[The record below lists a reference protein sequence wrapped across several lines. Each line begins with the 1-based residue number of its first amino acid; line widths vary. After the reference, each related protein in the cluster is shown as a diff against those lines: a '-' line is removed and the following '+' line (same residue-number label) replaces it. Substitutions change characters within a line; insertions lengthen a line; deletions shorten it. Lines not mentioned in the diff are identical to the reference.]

1 MVWTSFESLPNDSSC
16 FILCFAILRSVD
28 PVSCSEDEMSA
39 TNKTPNPPPPNMVHH
54 THVVQFYTEDRFLL
68 DELSHFIGAALAAG
82 SSAVVIATSA
92 HEDCLSE
99 RLTRQ
104 GVDLGTA
111 IADGRYVAL
120 DAAETLSRLMVG
132 GVPHAALF
140 AEILGGV
147 ISRAASAARDEN
159 HRVVA
164 FGEMVAL
171 LWAEGKSEAAIVT
184 EKLWNQLARAYSFS
198 LRCAYPMQGFCRE
211 EHADT
216 LLRICDEHTGVVPS
230 EGYSEL
236 TSEEERLRSVVRLQ
250 QQMQVLLSEVDARR
264 KEEQFRLFA
273 EAVADYAIFMTDPEG
288 RVTTWN
294 AGAERMRGYK
304 ASEILGQH
312 ISCFYPADEVLSGAP
327 QKLLDRANQ
336 EGHVEDEGWRVRKDG
351 TTFWANVII
360 AALRNEAGKLIG
372 FGNVTRDLTERRRAE
387 TALRRSEDRFRLM
400 TEAVQDYAIFMLDP
414 EGHVST
420 WNTGAKRIKGYNADE
435 IIGRHFSCFYPEE
448 DIRAGK
454 PARELVD
461 AVQHGRFEDE
471 GWRLRKD
478 GSAFWANVIITPV
491 RDETNKLIGFAKVTR
506 DVTDRMQKE
515 KSLRDLT
522 GHLLQMQDEER
533 RRIGRDLHDTLGQC
547 VTAMK
552 INLDSLASSL
562 ETKDTAVNRQVT
574 QCVNLAEECVKEVR
588 TLSYLL
594 YPPMLEEM
602 GLKSAIPWYV
612 EGFTARSGIQVT
624 FDASADFGR
633 LSRDTELA
641 LFRVLQESLTNVH
654 RHSGSRT
661 AHVQLSSK
669 GGMAILEVRDDG
681 KGIPS
686 TILEESGDSWYRI
699 VGVGLRGMK
708 QRLAQLGGKLEIAS
722 GERGAVMTATVPAL
736 ESDGALSNF

>member
-1 MVWTSFESLPNDSSC
+1 MICVALFSASQHYGPS
-16 FILCFAILRSVD
+16 ILVRVLGD
-28 PVSCSEDEMSA
+28 KMSIA
-39 TNKTPNPPPPNMVHH
+39 KTPNSQPPTTGHH
-54 THVVQFYTEDRFLL
+54 AHVVQFYTEDRFLL
-68 DELSHFIGAALAAG
+68 DELSHFISVALAAG
-82 SSAVVIATSA
+82 SSAVVIATRG
-92 HEDCLSE
+92 HEESLSE

-104 GVDLGTA
+104 GVDLGKVV
-111 IADGRYVAL
+111 ADGRYVVL
-120 DAAETLSRLMVG
+120 DAAETLARFMVG
-132 GVPHAALF
+132 GLPDAARF
-140 AEILGGV
+140 TEILGGV
-147 ISRAASAARDEN
+147 IARAASSAKDEN
-159 HRVVA
+159 RRVVA

-171 LWAEGKSEAAIVT
+171 LWAEGKPEAAIRT

-216 LLRICDEHTGVVPS
+216 LLRICDEHTGVVPDES
-230 EGYSEL
+230 YSEL

-250 QQMQVLLSEVDARR
+250 QQMQVLLTEVDARR
-264 KEEQFRLFA
+264 KEEQFRLFV
-273 EAVADYAIFMTDPEG
+273 ETVPDYAIFMMDPEG

-294 AGAERMRGYK
+294 TGAERIRGYK

-312 ISCFYPADEVLSGAP
+312 ISCFYPAEDVLAGAP
-327 QKLLDRANQ
+327 HKLLDRARE
-336 EGHVEDEGWRVRKDG
+336 EGHAEDEGWRVRKDG
-351 TTFWANVII
+351 TTFWANVIV
-360 AALRNEAGKLIG
+360 AALRDGAGKLIG
-372 FGNVTRDLTERRRAE
+372 FGNVTRDLTERMRAE

-400 TEAVQDYAIFMLDP
+400 AEAVQDYAIFMLDP
-414 EGHVST
+414 EGNVST
-420 WNTGAKRIKGYNADE
+420 WNSGAKRIKGYAAEE

-461 AVQHGRFEDE
+461 AVQQGRFEDE
-471 GWRLRKD
+471 GWRKRKD
-478 GSAFWANVIITPV
+478 GSKFWANVIITPV
-491 RDETNKLIGFAKVTR
+491 RDDTGKLIGFAKVTR

-552 INLDSLASSL
+552 IGLDSLASRVDA
-562 ETKDTAVNRQVT
+562 KDVAVTRQVR
-574 QCVNLAEECVKEVR
+574 QCVDLAEECVKEVR
-588 TLSYLL
+588 TISYLL

-661 AHVQLSSK
+661 AHVQLSTDRAV
-669 GGMAILEVRDDG
+669 AILEVKDDG
-681 KGIPS
+681 KGIPA
-686 TILEESGDSWYRI
+686 TILEESGVGWQRAI
-699 VGVGLRGMK
+699 GVGLRGMK
-708 QRLAQLGGKLEIAS
+708 ERIAQLGGTLDVSSTAD
-722 GERGAVMTATVPAL
+722 GTTVTATVPAEEL
-736 ESDGALSNF
+736 PRM